1 MAINKKEFDAA
12 RDAFDPLAPE
22 SVARWQA
29 IMDRVLS
36 DGVALH
42 GGPEVKS
49 LRLAEPA
56 KPAKIEPKIDDQN
69 NATKFVGVEIKDLKP

>member
-12 RDAFDPLAPE
+12 RDAFDPLEPE

-29 IMDRVLS
+29 IIDRVLS
-36 DGVALH
+36 EGVTLY
-42 GGPEVKS
+42 GGPDVKS

-56 KPAKIEPKIDDQN
+56 KAAKFEPKIDDQN
-69 NATKFVGVEIKDLKP
+69 SAPKFVGVEIKDLKP